1 MIILPDYA
9 NVIKF
14 FSGAKNRQKT
24 KKQNTE
30 TQKTK
35 KQKDKNLVLPKEEVE
50 SADLYKPVLNKIMT
64 TRK

>member
-1 MIILPDYA
+1 MQMLLS
-9 NVIKF
+9 F
-14 FSGAKNRQKT
+14 FQVQKIDKKT